1 MIKERL
7 NVNIYYIT
15 RNAVIDRLYSSL
27 RIVKIVETKRILWA
41 LLVTTI
47 GEKTIFHRILVQMSF
62 ALLVPFKELIK

>member
-1 MIKERL
+1 
-7 NVNIYYIT
+7 
-15 RNAVIDRLYSSL
+15 VIDRLYSSL